1 MSTQISS
8 PADRK
13 KIKDAIIEISDSM
26 TRIAGERD
34 FINEAVK
41 AIADEFDL
49 SKKDL
54 KKMARIYYKQSFQT
68 EQAEMAELESLYIT
82 IIDNKE

>member
-1 MSTQISS
+1 MTQISS
-8 PADRK
+8 PVDRK

-41 AIADEFDL
+41 AIADEFEL

>member
-1 MSTQISS
+1 MTQISS

-41 AIADEFDL
+41 AIADEFEL

>member
-1 MSTQISS
+1 MAQISS

-41 AIADEFDL
+41 SIADEFEL

-54 KKMARIYYKQSFQT
+54 KKMARIYYKQNFQT

-82 IIDNKE
+82 IIDNKD